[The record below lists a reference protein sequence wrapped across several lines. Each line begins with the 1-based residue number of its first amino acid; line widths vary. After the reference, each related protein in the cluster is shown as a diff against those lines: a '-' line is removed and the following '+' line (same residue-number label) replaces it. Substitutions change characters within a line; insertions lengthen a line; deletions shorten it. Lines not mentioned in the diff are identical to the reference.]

1 MIEDYTEGTGTAVV
15 GGTEQRAS
23 RSLVALLWPI
33 ALVGALLSLIP
44 LWLGDSR
51 VMMGVA
57 VLGLTFACYAVGFN
71 LIFGSTGQLFLCV
84 GALAGIGGYGSAI
97 LADRVGLPLLLSIL
111 LATLASS
118 VFGGLLSWIA
128 VRRSLGVIFTG
139 IITLIFSLVFGNL
152 LLGAAGV
159 TGGDG
164 GFHIQ
169 TGADTFLRQTIPP
182 YYLMLALVL
191 IFLLTHGL
199 LRRSHIGWAFRALRD
214 DEVAAELAG
223 VNVARYRVIA
233 ALIGA
238 AMLGLA
244 GSLFAFTEG
253 TISPT
258 TYGFAQVDV
267 ETMVMLAFG
276 GIGTLFGP
284 VLGAVVFTVI
294 NELIQDLGQLR
305 LLVYGALIIALFLWV
320 PRGIIPT
327 LGDLI
332 RRRKRVKLGENE
344 AEGVGCGRTV
354 TSPSLD
360 MSSCSRRPSRR
371 APASSP
377 MFSR

>member
-23 RSLVALLWPI
+23 RSLTALLWPI

-111 LATLASS
+111 LASLASS

-199 LRRSHIGWAFRALRD
+199 LRRSYIGWAFRALRD

-233 ALIGA
+233 AGIGA

-332 RRRKRVKLGENE
+332 RRRK
-344 AEGVGCGRTV
+344 
-354 TSPSLD
+354 
-360 MSSCSRRPSRR
+360 
-371 APASSP
+371 
-377 MFSR
+377 